1 MLFLYNS
8 HIFVS
13 RLFNPPLNLYGQ
25 NMLIN
30 TGIIIGFV
38 LQYRYCL
45 IKNYL
50 QHENK
55 ILISIE
61 HDDDRINPFHIGT
74 KEKILLQESQEVLL
88 PHNSTSSPCSFAG
101 AKSCG
106 FACSPGSGNIASAAT
121 ATTKNPTLNNYMK
134 NSVLHPASLRDFFI
148 EFDNKT
154 CY

>member
-61 HDDDRINPFHIGT
+61 HDDDRINPFNIGT
-74 KEKILLQESQEVLL
+74 KEKALQQKKKKTVL
-88 PHNSTSSPCSFAG
+88 PQNS
-101 AKSCG
+101 
-106 FACSPGSGNIASAAT
+106 
-121 ATTKNPTLNNYMK
+121 
-134 NSVLHPASLRDFFI
+134 
-148 EFDNKT
+148 
-154 CY
+154 